1 MQDYRTLTLENIYA
15 PDEITDA
22 LSLLQSCGIESIV
35 NPSNITLNFDIVDL
49 KMLESTTQNTL
60 VQKTLEELYK
70 IRSFSSQNGKIVFK
84 SFNKAKKVANK
95 KQNAKARLA
104 YESYKKEFSKE
115 TNEIQS
121 CLDQIYCED
130 SLEFLKKLPN
140 NCIDIVLT
148 SPPYNFGINY
158 SATQDANLW
167 QEYFNTLFAIFK
179 ECIRVLKSGGRIIV
193 NIQPMFSD
201 YIPTHHFIS
210 KFFIDEG
217 LIWKGEI
224 LWEKNNYNCKY
235 CTWGSWKSP
244 AAPYLKY
251 SWEFIEIFCKNNREL
266 PNR

>member
-121 CLDQIYCED
+121 YLDQIYCED

-148 SPPYNFGINY
+148 SPPYNFGIKLQCNAGCK
-158 SATQDANLW
+158 SLA
-167 QEYFNTLFAIFK
+167 
-179 ECIRVLKSGGRIIV
+179 RVF
-193 NIQPMFSD
+193 QHAFC
-201 YIPTHHFIS
+201 HF
-210 KFFIDEG
+210 
-217 LIWKGEI
+217 
-224 LWEKNNYNCKY
+224 
-235 CTWGSWKSP
+235 
-244 AAPYLKY
+244 
-251 SWEFIEIFCKNNREL
+251 
-266 PNR
+266 

>member
-1 MQDYRTLTLENIYA
+1 MQNYRTLTLENIYA

-121 CLDQIYCED
+121 CLNQIYCED

-140 NCIDIVLT
+140 NLHR
-148 SPPYNFGINY
+148 Y
-158 SATQDANLW
+158 SANFATLQLW
-167 QEYFNTLFAIFK
+167 HQLQHNAGCKSLA
-179 ECIRVLKSGGRIIV
+179 RVF
-193 NIQPMFSD
+193 QHAFC
-201 YIPTHHFIS
+201 HF
-210 KFFIDEG
+210 
-217 LIWKGEI
+217 
-224 LWEKNNYNCKY
+224 
-235 CTWGSWKSP
+235 
-244 AAPYLKY
+244 
-251 SWEFIEIFCKNNREL
+251 
-266 PNR
+266 

>member
-121 CLDQIYCED
+121 CLNQIYCED

-158 SATQDANLW
+158 STTQDANLW

-179 ECIRVLKSGGRIIV
+179 ECIRVLKSGLSISNLCLAIISLHTILSANFLLMKGLFGKARFYGKRITTTA
-193 NIQPMFSD
+193 N
-201 YIPTHHFIS
+201 TALGEAGKALLHHI
-210 KFFIDEG
+210 
-217 LIWKGEI
+217 
-224 LWEKNNYNCKY
+224 
-235 CTWGSWKSP
+235 
-244 AAPYLKY
+244 
-251 SWEFIEIFCKNNREL
+251 
-266 PNR
+266 

>member
-158 SATQDANLW
+158 SATQDANFGKSISTRFLP
-167 QEYFNTLFAIFK
+167 F
-179 ECIRVLKSGGRIIV
+179 LKSV
-193 NIQPMFSD
+193 FV
-201 YIPTHHFIS
+201 Y
-210 KFFIDEG
+210 
-217 LIWKGEI
+217 
-224 LWEKNNYNCKY
+224 
-235 CTWGSWKSP
+235 
-244 AAPYLKY
+244 
-251 SWEFIEIFCKNNREL
+251 
-266 PNR
+266 